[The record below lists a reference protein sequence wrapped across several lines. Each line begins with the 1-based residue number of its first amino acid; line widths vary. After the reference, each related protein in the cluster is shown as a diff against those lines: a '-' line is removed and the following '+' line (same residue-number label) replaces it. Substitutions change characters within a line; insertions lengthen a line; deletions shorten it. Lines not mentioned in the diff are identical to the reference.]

1 VNAASVVTTVV
12 DVTVTTVVDVTV
24 EVVVDV
30 IVTTVVHVNHAS
42 HAAMHQRKSR
52 LKTNSKTNF
61 VPNLET
67 LAPTP
72 VEIAATVIVA
82 VDNTL

>member
-1 VNAASVVTTVV
+1 
-12 DVTVTTVVDVTV
+12 
-24 EVVVDV
+24 V

-42 HAAMHQRKSR
+42 HASHVAMHQRKSR

-61 VPNLET
+61 VPNLVT
-67 LAPTP
+67 LAPIP

-82 VDNTL
+82 VANTL